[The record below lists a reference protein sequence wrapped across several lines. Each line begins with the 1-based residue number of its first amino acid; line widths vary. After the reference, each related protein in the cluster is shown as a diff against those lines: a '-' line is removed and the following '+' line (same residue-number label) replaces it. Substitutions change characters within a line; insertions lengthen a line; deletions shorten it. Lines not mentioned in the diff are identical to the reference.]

1 MSLFGKMFGG
11 SNPEKDLACSGCGH
25 LWSAA
30 PDGDGLF
37 NGYGC
42 PPCPICG
49 EPSVDA
55 NDYRDYTCDCCGH
68 QWRQYGNGGLV
79 YGCVPRCPECGN

>member
-1 MSLFGKMFGG
+1 MSLFGKLFGG

-30 PDGDGLF
+30 PDDDGLF
-37 NGYGC
+37 HGYGC

-49 EPSVDA
+49 EPVRLLWPSVA
-55 NDYRDYTCDCCGH
+55 AV
-68 QWRQYGNGGLV
+68 RQRRTRFWM
-79 YGCVPRCPECGN
+79 CSQMPRMR

>member
-1 MSLFGKMFGG
+1 MM
-11 SNPEKDLACSGCGH
+11 KDFICPSCFH
-25 LWSAA
+25 EWSMKE
-30 PDGDGLF
+30 DKDGLF

-49 EPSVDA
+49 ESGCNP
-55 NDYRDYTCDCCGH
+55 NDYADYTCEFCGN

-79 YGCVPRCPECGN
+79 FGCIPKCPNCHNQ